1 MIAVLLA
8 AILQASVPMRP
19 IDKGLTST
27 MDDKRQALV
36 RTDAEWT
43 RLWTQ
48 HAGEKT
54 KPAVDFSKE
63 IVLGLFMGTRPTAG
77 FTTEIVSVKEDAG
90 GTLVVSYKETRPSP
104 DSVAA
109 QILTSPF
116 HIVAVPK
123 GTATA
128 VKWERVN

>member
-19 IDKGLTST
+19 IDKGLNSS
-27 MDDKRQALV
+27 MDDKRQAVV
-36 RTDAEWT
+36 RTDAEWS
-43 RLWTQ
+43 RVWTL

-54 KPAVDFSKE
+54 RPAVDFSKDM
-63 IVLGLFMGTRPTAG
+63 VLALFLGTRPTAG
-77 FTTEIVSVKEDAG
+77 FTTEIVGVREEAG
-90 GTLVVSYKETRPSP
+90 GTLIVSYKETRPAP
-104 DSVAA
+104 GDVAA

>member
-8 AILQASVPMRP
+8 AILQTSVPMRP

-36 RTDAEWT
+36 RTDAEWA

-54 KPAVDFSKE
+54 RPAVDFNKE
-63 IVLGLFMGTRPTAG
+63 MVLGLFMGTRPTAG
-77 FTTEIVSVKEDAG
+77 FTTEIVSVREEAG
-90 GTLVVSYKETRPSP
+90 ALVVSYQETRPSR

-109 QILTSPF
+109 QMLTSPF

-123 GTATA
+123 GTATT
-128 VKWERVN
+128 VRWERVN

>member
-1 MIAVLLA
+1 MIAVLFA
-8 AILQASVPMRP
+8 AILQISVPMRP
-19 IDKGLTST
+19 IDKGLNST
-27 MDDKRQALV
+27 MDDKRQTLV

-54 KPAVDFSKE
+54 KPAIDFSKDV
-63 IVLGLFMGTRPTAG
+63 VLALFMGTRPTAG
-77 FTTEIVSVKEDAG
+77 FTTEIVSVREEG
-90 GTLVVSYKETRPSP
+90 GTFVVSYKETRPSP